1 MKPLR
6 VVPLSEGL
14 DRIRRHRR
22 GGRHLGEGP
31 AVRPPELERAVGL
44 SIHLVTLLVYRTMV
58 PATEQREVR
67 ERGRATLRPV
77 AHVMPLAQRESAA
90 REAATAVPVVQ
101 RAPQRRWNG
110 PCPRPDLHDAPVL
123 IVSHHHPTRVAC
135 EAPRRF
141 CGNVDPIFQHGLA
154 WLIWV
159 RQHRRVDVNH
169 YLIPLARRAGI
180 DPVVQRRLRD

>member
-1 MKPLR
+1 ML
-6 VVPLSEGL
+6 LSEGL
-14 DRIRRHRR
+14 DRIRKHRR

-77 AHVMPLAQRESAA
+77 AHVMPLAE
-90 REAATAVPVVQ
+90 REAAARKTATSVAVVK
-101 RAPQRRWNG
+101 RTPQRRGNR
-110 PCPRPDLHDAPVL
+110 PRSRPDLHDAPVL
-123 IVSHHHPTRVAC
+123 IVLHHHAARVAC

-141 CGNVDPIFQHGLA
+141 RGNVDPIFQHGLA
-154 WLIWV
+154 GLLRV
-159 RQHRRVDVNH
+159 RQHRRVDVDH
-169 YLIPLARRAGI
+169 HLVPLARRAGI
-180 DPVVQRRLRD
+180 DPVVERRLRD